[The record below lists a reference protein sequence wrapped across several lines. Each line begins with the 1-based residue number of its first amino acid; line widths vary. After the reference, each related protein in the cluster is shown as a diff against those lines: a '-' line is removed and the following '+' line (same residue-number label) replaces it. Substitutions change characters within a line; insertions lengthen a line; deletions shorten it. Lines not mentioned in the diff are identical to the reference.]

1 MDSEASSS
9 SFVKGVPMPPTAWAL
24 ASMWA
29 AVWEAPRFRGSSP
42 LLKREELDPLLKVAA
57 SCVAALLPHIT
68 AKSRQS
74 QLPPYGA
81 SRELLVAALDGAPAG
96 VPLAKPYEDPQGFV
110 RALVRAAFTTGDGD
124 LVEGFPPQRLEQ
136 LLQLHCAEQLQVAKN
151 LLCDPTAALKAALDR
166 AVERVSEVLTLPPAA
181 GDFAAVARRL
191 SLAQRLERLSKE
203 ADMLTIEGQRGAQGE
218 HAQDDGRLDAPGGQG
233 SRSPSTTDTTGLPST
248 PRQCARQRHDRDD
261 SPTGNDT
268 DVSVDDYGVP
278 EEEQHDAYESLERT
292 RSQTASSV
300 KVQKVKRHLD
310 ESKDVIHD
318 LGRTI
323 SQLARKEDPPADS
336 ISALEAELAAVEQA
350 RKRARNFGE
359 DLLEDMLELD
369 RLQNLSAQDRSMRK
383 SSIAGI
389 EALLQDVDGAKSRL
403 GTLHRE
409 LEAKLSAAKAKEAAK
424 ARELERR
431 AVEQHGAAEQ
441 ARRSLAKEAGDEQ
454 VDSAHADEKDARHA
468 TVQPRLHKKR
478 RPSNMTLE
486 APQPTKE
493 HWLRL
498 RLPLRFHSRE
508 ERDHYII
515 LASVPG
521 LDTEELKLQL
531 GEGNSTLQV
540 EGLRLPTAQEA
551 AAMQNKITERLKTL
565 TSQAPEEFARLQGSL
580 YDVATDAYI
589 ELGQDEYGRF
599 SETFRLPQDVDVN
612 GIDASYRDG
621 VLRVILPKMTPH
633 YPPAEWSDGMRGGRY
648 ASGRR
653 ELPTTAIPGHGPT
666 FPSRGP
672 GLFGGVDDSFY
683 W

>member
-96 VPLAKPYEDPQGFV
+96 VRLAKPYEDPRGFV

-136 LLQLHCAEQLQVAKN
+136 LLQLHCAEQLQVAKK

-191 SLAQRLERLSKE
+191 SLAQHLERLSEE
-203 ADMLTIEGQRGAQGE
+203 ADMLTIEGQQGAQGE
-218 HAQDDGRLDAPGGQG
+218 HAQDDGRLDALGGQA
-233 SRSPSTTDTTGLPST
+233 DTTGLPST

-261 SPTGNDT
+261 SPTGNGT
-268 DVSVDDYGVP
+268 EVSVDNYGVP
-278 EEEQHDAYESLERT
+278 EEEQHDASESLERT

-323 SQLARKEDPPADS
+323 TQLARKEAPPADS
-336 ISALEAELAAVEQA
+336 IAALEAELAAVEQA

-369 RLQNLSAQDRSMRK
+369 RLQNLSAQDRSTRK
-383 SSIAGI
+383 ASIAGI
-389 EALLQDVDGAKSRL
+389 EALLQDVDDAKSRL

-431 AVEQHGAAEQ
+431 AAEQHAAAEQ

-454 VDSAHADEKDARHA
+454 VDSAHADEKDARQA
-468 TVQPRLHKKR
+468 TVQPRLRKKR
-478 RPSNMTLE
+478 RTSNMTLE

-540 EGLRLPTAQEA
+540 EGLRLPSAQEA
-551 AAMQNKITERLKTL
+551 AAMQHKITERLKTL
-565 TSQAPEEFARLQGSL
+565 TSQAPEEVARLQGSL
-580 YDVATDAYI
+580 DDVATDAYI

-633 YPPAEWSDGMRGGRY
+633 YPSAEWSDGMRGGRY

-653 ELPTTAIPGHGPT
+653 GLPTTAILGYGPT
-666 FPSRGP
+666 CPNRGP